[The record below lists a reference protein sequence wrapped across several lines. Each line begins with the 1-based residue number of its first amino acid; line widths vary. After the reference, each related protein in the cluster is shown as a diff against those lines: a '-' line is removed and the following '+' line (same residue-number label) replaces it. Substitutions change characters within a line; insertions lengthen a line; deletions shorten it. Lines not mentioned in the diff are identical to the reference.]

1 MKLPQDKHAHALNIK
16 MDEKTCLESDIL
28 EHLVEGGVG
37 VEEDKDPLSDDLAL
51 NANFI
56 LCRKFQSSVCKMITW
71 MK

>member
-1 MKLPQDKHAHALNIK
+1 

-56 LCRKFQSSVCKMITW
+56 LCRKFHVQSSSVCTIITW